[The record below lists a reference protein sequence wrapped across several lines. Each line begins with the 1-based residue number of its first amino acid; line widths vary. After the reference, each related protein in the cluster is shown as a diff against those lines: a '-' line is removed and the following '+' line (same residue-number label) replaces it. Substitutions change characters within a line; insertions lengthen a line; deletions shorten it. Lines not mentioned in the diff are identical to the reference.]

1 VWNTETDLYH
11 EGMRLHLQHEIGD
24 GRTDTVLNDVYE
36 QWRQGAIGDAMADN
50 LVMELV
56 TRRYRMKM
64 QVFFPPRQEV
74 LEWVVSGKQRLM
86 LQTFLT
92 HGCNMRNTVM
102 LLHSNLHGEHFE
114 PVVLVE
120 GRPHASSRFGAANA
134 AHHNEAGFDLSMGI
148 TFHFAAMV
156 TQEWLTHRTLHCPCI
171 EEGMIS
177 EEYFLE
183 RYMFCRINKQDWIV
197 CSHENVG
204 ENRS

>member
-1 VWNTETDLYH
+1 VWNTETDPYH
-11 EGMRLHLQHEIGD
+11 ESMRLHLQHEIGD
-24 GRTDTVLNDVYE
+24 GRPDTALNEVYQ

-50 LVMELV
+50 LVMELF
-56 TRRYRMKM
+56 TRRHCMKM

-120 GRPHASSRFGAANA
+120 GRPRASSRFAAANA
-134 AHHNEAGFDLSMGI
+134 ARRDEAGFDLSTGI
-148 TFHFAAMV
+148 TFRSAAMV
-156 TQEWLTHRTLHCPCI
+156 TQVW
-171 EEGMIS
+171 
-177 EEYFLE
+177 
-183 RYMFCRINKQDWIV
+183 
-197 CSHENVG
+197 
-204 ENRS
+204 